1 MWETGTPLGGVSGRL
16 WVEMGLQCL
25 WAVFGN
31 FTPFE
36 GVGNFWVSTT
46 PSEGVG
52 RWDRIGQEM
61 GAPLEGGT
69 SMAGGQWRAV
79 PGRKAGPGEG
89 SREECG
95 GLECV
100 VGEGWLAG

>member
-1 MWETGTPLGGVSGRL
+1 MWETGTPSEGVSGRI
-16 WVEMGLQCL
+16 WGKMRLQCL

-52 RWDRIGQEM
+52 RWDRMGPEM
-61 GAPLEGGT
+61 VSPLEGG
-69 SMAGGQWRAV
+69 MI
-79 PGRKAGPGEG
+79 
-89 SREECG
+89 SRENCAPSEG
-95 GLECV
+95 GKGLNGREMRPQA
-100 VGEGWLAG
+100 L